1 MIMKDFMSLLTDGQ
15 LDSILKMLYGDS
27 ALEIMKQ
34 KIRLTDACEH
44 FSKAYPC
51 CDDISIVSVPAYTEI
66 MGIPVFLSADKI
78 IISGN
83 NNKAVYVSDNIPKG
97 FKTAKFKETEDISD
111 CFSGYS
117 ICFSGA
123 KKRTSEKTVP
133 DDDYDTLCS
142 LIEENEKR
150 CAEAGKEALKI
161 GDTAQFF
168 RCFSDSKKYMNCNC
182 KTQAGFI
189 KSQLFIKYDG
199 AVSAEDNI
207 ITAFVPSY
215 RTEEYVAEMDSIFG
229 DGNCIALKIRN
240 KGEFEL
246 TK

>member
-27 ALEIMKQ
+27 TLEIMKQ
-34 KIRLTDACEH
+34 KIRLTDVCEH
-44 FSKAYPC
+44 FSKASPC
-51 CDDISIVSVPAYTEI
+51 CDDISVISVPAYTEI

-83 NNKAVYVSDNIPKG
+83 DNKAVYVSDNIPKG
-97 FKTAKFKETEDISD
+97 FKPAKFKETEDIAD

-117 ICFSGA
+117 ICFSGV
-123 KKRTSEKTVP
+123 KKHTSRKRVP
-133 DDDYDTLCS
+133 DTDYDTLCS

-150 CAEAGKEALKI
+150 CVELCREALKI

-168 RCFSDSKKYMNCNC
+168 RCFSDSKKHMNCNY
-182 KTQAGFI
+182 KIQAGFI

-199 AVSAEDNI
+199 AVSADDNI

-215 RTEEYVAEMDSIFG
+215 RTDEYVAEMDSIFG
-229 DGNCIALKIRN
+229 DGNCIAMKIRN
-240 KGEFEL
+240 KGESEL